1 MHGAEGIEDERDVAF
16 DHHKGDGHDHAHG
29 LHHSREFHG
38 QPFPVAVFT
47 GIGSYVWNFAPHPQI
62 GWWPLDLG
70 MYLVL
75 LILEILGAFI
85 KPFSLCV
92 RLFAN
97 MVAGH
102 LVLAALVSMIL
113 MASNIAAQGAI
124 SVVVVAGCTGL
135 SLLEL
140 FVAFLQ
146 AYIFT
151 FLTCLFIASAV
162 APEH

>member
-1 MHGAEGIEDERDVAF
+1 MEGVGNEADVVLE
-16 DHHKGDGHDHAHG
+16 HQVGDGHDHAHG
-29 LHHSREFHG
+29 VHHSKEFGG

-47 GIGSYVWNFAPHPQI
+47 GIGSYIWNFAPHPEAGGKI
-62 GWWPLDLG
+62 MDFFLYLLL
-70 MYLVL
+70 LVL
-75 LILEILGAFI
+75 EFI
-85 KPFSLCV
+85 GSLVKPFSLCI

-102 LVLAALVSMIL
+102 LVLAALVGMVPFGV
-113 MASNIAAQGAI
+113 AAWYLWSPVALI
-124 SVVVVAGCTGL
+124 VVLGCTAL

-151 FLTCLFIASAV
+151 FLTTLFIASAV